1 MKLGEVLFQVRVPG
15 ASRETIALF
24 SQATQDPNP
33 IHIDDA
39 FALRCGFAQ
48 VIQQGPMTTA
58 HFARLLAEHC
68 GADQVRS
75 LDLSFIAPVFPLEDL
90 ELRATVERVT
100 DAEVAL
106 ALVAQKADGTL
117 TAKGQAQV
125 AILSP

>member
-1 MKLGEVLFQVRVPG
+1 MKVGDVLFEVRVPG
-15 ASRETIALF
+15 SSRETIVLF

-39 FALRCGFAQ
+39 FALRCGFSQ

-58 HFARLLAEHC
+58 HFARLLADHC

-75 LDLSFIAPVFPLEDL
+75 LDVSFSAPVFPLEDL
-90 ELRATVERVT
+90 DLRATVEQVE
-100 DAEVAL
+100 DGLAL
-106 ALVAQKADGTL
+106 LVLVAQKTDGTV

-125 AILSP
+125 ALQRP

>member
-1 MKLGEVLFQVRVPG
+1 MNAGDLLFQVRVPG
-15 ASRETIALF
+15 SSRATIALF

-33 IHIDDA
+33 IHTDDA

-75 LDLSFIAPVFPLEDL
+75 LDVSFIAPVFPLEDL
-90 ELRATVERVT
+90 DLRATVEQIT
-100 DAEVAL
+100 DAGVWLAL
-106 ALVAQKADGTL
+106 AAQKADGTL

-125 AILSP
+125 ALPKP

>member
-1 MKLGEVLFQVRVPG
+1 MKVGDVLFEVRVPG
-15 ASRETIALF
+15 SSRETIVLF

-39 FALRCGFAQ
+39 FALRCGFSQ

-58 HFARLLAEHC
+58 HFARLLADHC

-75 LDLSFIAPVFPLEDL
+75 LDVSFSAPVFPLEDL
-90 ELRATVERVT
+90 ALRATVEQ
-100 DAEVAL
+100 VADGMALL
-106 ALVAQKADGTL
+106 ALVAQKVDGTV

-125 AILSP
+125 ALHNL

>member
-1 MKLGEVLFQVRVPG
+1 MKVGHVLFEVRVPG
-15 ASRETIALF
+15 SSRETIALF

-39 FALRCGFAQ
+39 FALRCGFSQ

-58 HFARLLAEHC
+58 HFARMLADHC

-75 LDLSFIAPVFPLEDL
+75 LDVSFSAPVFPLEDL
-90 ELRATVERVT
+90 DLRATVEQ
-100 DAEVAL
+100 VADGTAL
-106 ALVAQKADGTL
+106 MALVAQKVDGTV

-125 AILSP
+125 ALHSL

>member
-1 MKLGEVLFQVRVPG
+1 MKTGEVLFQVRVPG
-15 ASRETIALF
+15 SSRETIALF

-33 IHIDDA
+33 IHIDDV

-68 GADQVRS
+68 GADQLRS
-75 LDLSFIAPVFPLEDL
+75 LDVSFSAPVFPLEDL
-90 ELRATVERVT
+90 DLRATVEQVE
-100 DAEVAL
+100 DGVMLL
-106 ALVAQKADGTL
+106 ALVAQKADGTV

-125 AILSP
+125 ALHPS

>member
-1 MKLGEVLFQVRVPG
+1 MKVGDVLFEVRVPG
-15 ASRETIALF
+15 SSRETIALF

-39 FALRCGFAQ
+39 FALRCGFSQ

-58 HFARLLAEHC
+58 HFARMLADHC

-75 LDLSFIAPVFPLEDL
+75 LDVSFSAPVFPLEDL
-90 ELRATVERVT
+90 DLRATVEQ
-100 DAEVAL
+100 VADGTAL
-106 ALVAQKADGTL
+106 MALVAQKVDGTV

-125 AILSP
+125 ALHSL

>member
-1 MKLGEVLFQVRVPG
+1 MKVGDVLFEVRVPG
-15 ASRETIALF
+15 SSRATIALF

-39 FALRCGFAQ
+39 CALRCGFSQ

-58 HFARLLAEHC
+58 HFARLLADHC

-75 LDLSFIAPVFPLEDL
+75 LDVSFSAPVFPLEDL
-90 ELRATVERVT
+90 DLRATVEQ
-100 DAEVAL
+100 VADGMALL
-106 ALVAQKADGTL
+106 ALVAQKVDGTV

-125 AILSP
+125 ALHNL

>member
-1 MKLGEVLFQVRVPG
+1 MKVGDVLFEVRVPG
-15 ASRETIALF
+15 SSRETIVLF

-39 FALRCGFAQ
+39 FALRCGFSQ

-58 HFARLLAEHC
+58 HFARMLADHC

-75 LDLSFIAPVFPLEDL
+75 LDVSFSAPVFPLEDL
-90 ELRATVERVT
+90 DLRATVEQ
-100 DAEVAL
+100 VADGTAL
-106 ALVAQKADGTL
+106 MALVAQKVDGTV

-125 AILSP
+125 ALHSL